1 MSELLLAVYRG
12 EETAQHVL
20 GVLRARDEAF
30 ADKLE
35 SLAVVS
41 VRRDATFTVITEPSP
56 STASFWGVFWEALF
70 GLTFGVSERVPA
82 TGSSVGR
89 LFRTMEQA
97 GFDVHFRARVRRTL
111 RRGSSALGLVA
122 SNQATESL
130 IAQPYL
136 RPRASVRA
144 RLLPDQDLELLREL
158 GWFAPS
164 VEPGSLDET
173 AHESPQR
180 GGVALGG

>member
-1 MSELLLAVYRG
+1 MSQLLLAVYRG
-12 EETAQHVL
+12 EETAEHVL
-20 GVLRARDEAF
+20 GVLRAQDAAF
-30 ADKLE
+30 ADNLE

-41 VRRDATFTVITEPSP
+41 VRRDATFTVITEPSR
-56 STASFWGVFWEALF
+56 STTSFWGVFWEALF

-89 LFRTMEQA
+89 LFRTMERA
-97 GFDVHFRARVRRTL
+97 GFDVHFRARIRRTL

-122 SNQATESL
+122 GDLLTEAL

-144 RLLPDQDLELLREL
+144 RLLPNQDMELLREL
-158 GWFAPS
+158 GWFVPS
-164 VEPGSLDET
+164 AERGIFGEAT
-173 AHESPQR
+173 RESPYR
-180 GGVALGG
+180 GGVVLGG

>member
-1 MSELLLAVYRG
+1 MSQLLLAVYRG

-20 GVLRARDEAF
+20 GVLRAQDAAF
-30 ADKLE
+30 ADNLE

-41 VRRDATFTVITEPSP
+41 MRRDATFSVITEPSR
-56 STASFWGVFWEALF
+56 STSFWGVFWEALF

-89 LFRTMEQA
+89 LFRAMERA
-97 GFDVHFRARVRRTL
+97 GFDVHFRARIRRTL

-122 SNQATESL
+122 GDLVSEAL

-144 RLLPDQDLELLREL
+144 RLLPDQDVELLREL
-158 GWFAPS
+158 GWFVPS
-164 VEPGSLDET
+164 AERELFGATPL
-173 AHESPQR
+173 ESPHR
-180 GGVALGG
+180 GGVVLGG